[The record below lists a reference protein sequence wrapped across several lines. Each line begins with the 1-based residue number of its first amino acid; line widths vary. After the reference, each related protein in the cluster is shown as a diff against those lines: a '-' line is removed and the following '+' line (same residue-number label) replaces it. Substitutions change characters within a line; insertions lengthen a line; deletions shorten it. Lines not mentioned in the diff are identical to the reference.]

1 MVPQTHLSLLPQC
14 WGYKYVS
21 SPLAFLHEF
30 WRLNLGPHVD
40 KASTLLT
47 AISPPYFR
55 DFEHCLFS
63 LNFNSFS
70 IIFLHG
76 VLAWSWLNVAYNEI
90 KHIVLWDHFWSV
102 SQKGAMT
109 LSFCFF
115 LPFLF
120 VCFRWSLLMK
130 IQFYRMVFNQSHD
143 FSVICYRNSHFKS
156 CKIYL
161 VLKNLYKDRSFVCF
175 QPPSNHRYSKTK
187 QKNVA
192 LLFKQ

>member
-1 MVPQTHLSLLPQC
+1 MCHHPWHFYMSFEDWTWVLMLTRQALYWLL
-14 WGYKYVS
+14 
-21 SPLAFLHEF
+21 F
-30 WRLNLGPHVD
+30 PH
-40 KASTLLT
+40 
-47 AISPPYFR
+47 PYFR

-76 VLAWSWLNVAYNEI
+76 VLTWSWLNVAYNEI

-120 VCFRWSLLMK
+120 VCFRWSLLVN
-130 IQFYRMVFNQSHD
+130 IQFYRMMFNQSHD

-161 VLKNLYKDRSFVCF
+161 ILKNLYKDRSFVCF

-192 LLFKQ
+192 LLFKQK

>member
-1 MVPQTHLSLLPQC
+1 MLTRQALYGLL
-14 WGYKYVS
+14 
-21 SPLAFLHEF
+21 F
-30 WRLNLGPHVD
+30 PH
-40 KASTLLT
+40 
-47 AISPPYFR
+47 PYFR

-120 VCFRWSLLMK
+120 VCFRWSLLVK

-143 FSVICYRNSHFKS
+143 FSVIRYRNSHFKS

-161 VLKNLYKDRSFVCF
+161 ILKNLYKDRSFVF
-175 QPPSNHRYSKTK
+175 SPHQITDTQKQNKKMLHYFLNKSNSCSKETWFLV
-187 QKNVA
+187 Q
-192 LLFKQ
+192 LF